1 MAMVGGSRRALI
13 PMEQGRAKGMRWKTR
28 SEQGPQDPRGR
39 HTALGT
45 RHQHRAAGREA
56 LLSPD
61 RWQISAETPGGDV
74 LTRLVTVGVPRA
86 QRRVPVTGMQVKR
99 KGRVQT

>member
-1 MAMVGGSRRALI
+1 MEDAERAGPTGSEREA
-13 PMEQGRAKGMRWKTR
+13 
-28 SEQGPQDPRGR
+28 
-39 HTALGT
+39 HGT

-61 RWQISAETPGGDV
+61 RWQISAETPGGDM